1 MTIEQAK
8 KLKAMVVE
16 VELIKNEEAFSEK
29 DIKEIAEGQEK
40 IIKKQDELIDYML
53 SLLQCW
59 WMWATLMSVPK
70 RGEEMVYRFNKEN
83 FNKNASKNVKEKIKY
98 ILDEIENKEV
108 EFDENNNGTIK
119 IDWYGVEHELYPVQ
133 KSWCIETDI

>member
-1 MTIEQAK
+1 MRRKWIFLTIEQVK

-59 WMWATLMSVPK
+59 WMVPTLMSVPK
-70 RGEEMVYRFNKEN
+70 RGEEMVYRFKL
-83 FNKNASKNVKEKIKY
+83 V
-98 ILDEIENKEV
+98 
-108 EFDENNNGTIK
+108 
-119 IDWYGVEHELYPVQ
+119 W
-133 KSWCIETDI
+133 

>member
-1 MTIEQAK
+1 MTIEQVK

-59 WMWATLMSVPK
+59 WMRATLMSVPK
-70 RGEEMVYRFNKEN
+70 GEKKWFIDLIKKILIKMFAEV
-83 FNKNASKNVKEKIKY
+83 SKF
-98 ILDEIENKEV
+98 L
-108 EFDENNNGTIK
+108 
-119 IDWYGVEHELYPVQ
+119 H
-133 KSWCIETDI
+133 

>member
-1 MTIEQAK
+1 MTIEQVK

-53 SLLQCW
+53 SLLW
-59 WMWATLMSVPK
+59 INYKWYDRDIRI
-70 RGEEMVYRFNKEN
+70 RGPYN
-83 FNKNASKNVKEKIKY
+83 S
-98 ILDEIENKEV
+98 ILD
-108 EFDENNNGTIK
+108 
-119 IDWYGVEHELYPVQ
+119 
-133 KSWCIETDI
+133 SMDIINSSKHIWILLFR

>member
-1 MTIEQAK
+1 MTIEQVK

-53 SLLQCW
+53 SLLH
-59 WMWATLMSVPK
+59 LSLF
-70 RGEEMVYRFNKEN
+70 Y
-83 FNKNASKNVKEKIKY
+83 IKSY
-98 ILDEIENKEV
+98 HTRKAFVL
-108 EFDENNNGTIK
+108 
-119 IDWYGVEHELYPVQ
+119 LYH
-133 KSWCIETDI
+133 TH

>member
-1 MTIEQAK
+1 MF
-8 KLKAMVVE
+8 VE

-59 WMWATLMSVPK
+59 WMRATLMSVPK
-70 RGEEMVYRFNKEN
+70 GGRRTANNSLILLIKT
-83 FNKNASKNVKEKIKY
+83 NVLRIIWNYCEG
-98 ILDEIENKEV
+98 DGGMRNE
-108 EFDENNNGTIK
+108 
-119 IDWYGVEHELYPVQ
+119 
-133 KSWCIETDI
+133 

>member
-1 MTIEQAK
+1 MTIEQVK
-8 KLKAMVVE
+8 KLRAMVVE

-59 WMWATLMSVPK
+59 LKMRMIRGVKMKKILIKMHQKMLKRKLNIYLMK
-70 RGEEMVYRFNKEN
+70 
-83 FNKNASKNVKEKIKY
+83 
-98 ILDEIENKEV
+98 
-108 EFDENNNGTIK
+108 
-119 IDWYGVEHELYPVQ
+119 
-133 KSWCIETDI
+133 

>member
-1 MTIEQAK
+1 MILVNKYKSLKLLRRKWKFLTIEQVK

-59 WMWATLMSVPK
+59 WMWGDTRWVYGIHAHIAKSIMTL
-70 RGEEMVYRFNKEN
+70 
-83 FNKNASKNVKEKIKY
+83 IK
-98 ILDEIENKEV
+98 
-108 EFDENNNGTIK
+108 
-119 IDWYGVEHELYPVQ
+119 
-133 KSWCIETDI
+133 DIFANIR